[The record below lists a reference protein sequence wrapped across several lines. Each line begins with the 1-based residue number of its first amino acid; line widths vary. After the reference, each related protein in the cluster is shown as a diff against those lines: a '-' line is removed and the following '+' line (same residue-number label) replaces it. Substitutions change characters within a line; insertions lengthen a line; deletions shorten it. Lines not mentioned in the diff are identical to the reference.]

1 MPAKVGGVARQM
13 FETLAPDM
21 APFNRLMLANLW
33 LTEPLVRS
41 RLEDAPATSA
51 MLRTTTALTEVSG
64 GDKANVLPSR
74 ATALV
79 NFRIIPGDTVDA
91 VERHVRA
98 TIDDP
103 SIAITRVGSVRDPS
117 PVSPTTSASYV
128 LLNRTIREIFP
139 GTLVAPGL
147 VVAGTDARHM
157 SELTPN
163 VYRFLPVR
171 AGGEDLARFHGT
183 NERISITNY
192 AELIRFFHRLITV
205 SSIAP
210 Q

>member
-1 MPAKVGGVARQM
+1 M
-13 FETLAPDM
+13 FETLAPEM

-33 LTEPLVRS
+33 LTEPVVRS
-41 RLEDAPATSA
+41 RLEDAPTINA
-51 MLRTTTALTEVSG
+51 MLRTTTALTVVSG
-64 GDKANVLPSR
+64 GDKANVLPGR

-91 VERHVRA
+91 VEGHVREA
-98 TIDDP
+98 VGDP
-103 SIAITRVGSVRDPS
+103 SITIARVGSARDPS
-117 PVSPTTSASYV
+117 PVSATTSAAYA

-139 GTLVAPGL
+139 DTLVAPGL
-147 VVAGTDARHM
+147 VIAGTDSRYM
-157 SELTPN
+157 SELTPH

-183 NERISITNY
+183 NERISIENY

-205 SSIAP
+205 SSIAT